1 MSFALARGLRAA
13 FFLFSGTAIVYAPAC
28 GHDHDE
34 ASGPTDAVYEGT
46 ATDEGLENLE
56 GLSPTT
62 DAARAPLVTA
72 PANGAKLPSAT
83 APTFTWKATPTSFA
97 PSRRSVEP
105 TKYAGAS
112 PFGPMRDARA
122 HGTPMNGRA
131 YLLVFQA
138 NGANVLRV
146 FTTNTSYEPTAEKFS
161 KLKDAKAPLTLT
173 VSTASFDQN
182 NVVQGSGP
190 FVGEAVTFTLEP

>member
-1 MSFALARGLRAA
+1 MSFALARCLRAA
-13 FFLFSGTAIVYAPAC
+13 FFILAGSAITYAPAC
-28 GHDHDE
+28 GHSHDDE

-46 ATDEGLENLE
+46 ATDEGLKNLE
-56 GLSPTT
+56 GIETKT

-72 PANGAKLPSAT
+72 PANNATVPSAT
-83 APTFTWKATPTSFA
+83 APTFTWKATPTAFA
-97 PSRRSVEP
+97 PLRTP
-105 TKYAGAS
+105 TRFAGAS
-112 PFGPMRDARA
+112 PFGHERDAHA

-131 YLLVFQA
+131 YLLVFKA

-146 FTTNTSYEPTAEKFS
+146 FTTNTTYQPTADKFG

-173 VSTASFDQN
+173 IATASFDQN

-190 FVGEAVTFTLEP
+190 FVGDAVTFTLSP